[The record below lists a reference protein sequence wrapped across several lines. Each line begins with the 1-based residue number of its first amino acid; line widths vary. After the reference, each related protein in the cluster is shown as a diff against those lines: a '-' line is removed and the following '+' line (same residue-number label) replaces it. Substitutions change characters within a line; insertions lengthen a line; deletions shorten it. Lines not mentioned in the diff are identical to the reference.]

1 MQLSQIYNY
10 VLWFRFIITDIYL
23 LWCAWLLLPNASK
36 WIQHGK
42 YCCTFCLDCF
52 LEPVIFIIQSLAIWS
67 RSSSSTSNCLFEYPL
82 LYNPVDSYLES
93 LFKIYFSTLL
103 FYSYLNRCILS
114 WTHTFHIFTFFFHI
128 FFYIFYMTVS
138 FYPSHSKELEL
149 FIFFVC
155 LPSTFFFVYRKK
167 DEYWQMGEII
177 FTLINRRW
185 GEKCI
190 AYAESHDQALVGD
203 KTIAFWLMDKVI
215 ISYSCRRIYAF
226 HLVCK
231 HCAVW
236 FFGCFNLESFKPLF
250 AW

>member
-36 WIQHGK
+36 WIQHAK

-67 RSSSSTSNCLFEYPL
+67 HSSSSTSNCFFEYRH
-82 LYNPVDSYLES
+82 LYNPVDNYLES
-93 LFKIYFSTLL
+93 LFKFYFSTPL
-103 FYSYLNRCILS
+103 
-114 WTHTFHIFTFFFHI
+114 
-128 FFYIFYMTVS
+128 
-138 FYPSHSKELEL
+138 L
-149 FIFFVC
+149 FIFGQMHFVMNLHISHLYLFFIFSFTSFTWQCPFTLVMVQKSIC
-155 LPSTFFFVYRKK
+155 LFSLFAYLLHFTFFFVYRKK

-177 FTLINRRW
+177 CTLINRRW

-215 ISYSCRRIYAF
+215 ISYSYGRIYAF
-226 HLVCK
+226 H
-231 HCAVW
+231 
-236 FFGCFNLESFKPLF
+236 F
-250 AW
+250 